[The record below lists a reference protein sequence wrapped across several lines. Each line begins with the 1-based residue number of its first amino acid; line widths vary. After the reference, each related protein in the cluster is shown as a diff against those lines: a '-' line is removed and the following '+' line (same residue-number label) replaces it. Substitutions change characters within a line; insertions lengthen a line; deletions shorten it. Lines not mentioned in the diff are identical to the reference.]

1 MGNVM
6 DESNTLRA
14 RLDAAALG
22 LRRAIEMN
30 AEAERLAARH
40 LELPGVSPQL
50 QAVRAARTPLELVL
64 AFSAAAEAVGHAAN
78 AASQAL
84 AVLSGLANQHAR
96 YERRSGRGV

>member
-1 MGNVM
+1 DTV
-6 DESNTLRA
+6 A
-14 RLDAAALG
+14 QRLFG
-22 LRRAIEMN
+22 LVQ
-30 AEAERLAARH
+30 
-40 LELPGVSPQL
+40 GQL
-50 QAVRAARTPLELVL
+50 RAARTPLELVL